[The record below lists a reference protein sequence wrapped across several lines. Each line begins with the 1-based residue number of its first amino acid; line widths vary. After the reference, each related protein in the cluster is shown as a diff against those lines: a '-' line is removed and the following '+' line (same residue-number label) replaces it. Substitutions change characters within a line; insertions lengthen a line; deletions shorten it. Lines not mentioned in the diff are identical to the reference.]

1 MERYNYPAQRDR
13 DQCSSRKEGLRVLT
27 TVMRRGFLREL
38 AYATGPWRKEGSDSK
53 SDKGSSKIYP
63 EKPSCTK
70 AWQKS
75 KDSELNSEGCG

>member
-38 AYATGPWRKEGSDSK
+38 AYATGPWRKEGSDR
-53 SDKGSSKIYP
+53 
-63 EKPSCTK
+63 
-70 AWQKS
+70 
-75 KDSELNSEGCG
+75 